1 MSLKQI
7 WFLLKLN
14 YIKFFFFILPLVSF
28 FFSLY
33 QLNYQYDGHHHGV
46 VFSISEDF
54 MSGKIP
60 YKDFFPHYGI
70 SFIIINSFFIKIFSS
85 SIYGTYFFISLC
97 KGISFLVFGMI
108 IKKFFDFKI
117 AISAMLMMFFLHP
130 FVDTP
135 WPEYLFFLFI
145 LISFYILLVSK
156 NNFLFF
162 LSGFFYSLAGLTKDN
177 LTIMLFF
184 SLLIFFLCLF
194 FLKKIKKK
202 LIHNEIINIYWIFG
216 YLIPLI
222 FFFLYL
228 INNLIFQEY
237 LDHMD
242 IGKFAIQYFCTSKI
256 DLFFLRVIDCGFL
269 SFKELSYNSI
279 ARIFTEPY
287 WLFFLLII
295 IMNIFFIINTL
306 FFNKEKIINGKKMTM
321 LWISF
326 LSLILYSS
334 NFYFLSVQKLF
345 TGVSIGMIVLIYLI
359 ENLKS
364 PVNKYLIHT
373 LFLIFLINGIQF
385 ARTPNNPIFPTYE
398 EKHYN
403 NSNKIE
409 FLKYKKLSLHEWK
422 QLNEFESSVNMV
434 TNNCSFIN
442 YSTNLTNDVFYR
454 IILKQK
460 FELLNFIPFGPK
472 NDFISAMFNKY
483 DNNFYQKLNSE
494 INKNN
499 ILIAVD
505 DTSLMNL
512 KLKINPNLYLLKS
525 IEYYGYGTKFIN
537 IYLPKNCKII

>member
-1 MSLKQI
+1 
-7 WFLLKLN
+7 
-14 YIKFFFFILPLVSF
+14 
-28 FFSLY
+28 
-33 QLNYQYDGHHHGV
+33 
-46 VFSISEDF
+46 
-54 MSGKIP
+54 
-60 YKDFFPHYGI
+60 
-70 SFIIINSFFIKIFSS
+70 
-85 SIYGTYFFISLC
+85 ISLC

-287 WLFFLLII
+287 WLFFLL
-295 IMNIFFIINTL
+295 
-306 FFNKEKIINGKKMTM
+306 
-321 LWISF
+321 
-326 LSLILYSS
+326 
-334 NFYFLSVQKLF
+334 
-345 TGVSIGMIVLIYLI
+345 
-359 ENLKS
+359 
-364 PVNKYLIHT
+364 
-373 LFLIFLINGIQF
+373 
-385 ARTPNNPIFPTYE
+385 
-398 EKHYN
+398 
-403 NSNKIE
+403 
-409 FLKYKKLSLHEWK
+409 
-422 QLNEFESSVNMV
+422 
-434 TNNCSFIN
+434 
-442 YSTNLTNDVFYR
+442 
-454 IILKQK
+454 
-460 FELLNFIPFGPK
+460 
-472 NDFISAMFNKY
+472 
-483 DNNFYQKLNSE
+483 
-494 INKNN
+494 
-499 ILIAVD
+499 
-505 DTSLMNL
+505 
-512 KLKINPNLYLLKS
+512 
-525 IEYYGYGTKFIN
+525 
-537 IYLPKNCKII
+537 